1 MKETFDVDVDL
12 TLPVRRPPCLLARG
26 HHGLPLVL
34 VQGLRQQ
41 LHDLPELLRGVILL
55 ELLQLPRLLDLGLV
69 AGEEAAGD
77 NLVAGDG
84 VVV

>member
-1 MKETFDVDVDL
+1 MVFFEGGEYLTMKETFDVDVDL

-41 LHDLPELLRGVILL
+41 LLDLPELLRGVILL
-55 ELLQLPRLLDLGLV
+55 ESGVDLVLR
-69 AGEEAAGD
+69 AR
-77 NLVAGDG
+77 
-84 VVV
+84 